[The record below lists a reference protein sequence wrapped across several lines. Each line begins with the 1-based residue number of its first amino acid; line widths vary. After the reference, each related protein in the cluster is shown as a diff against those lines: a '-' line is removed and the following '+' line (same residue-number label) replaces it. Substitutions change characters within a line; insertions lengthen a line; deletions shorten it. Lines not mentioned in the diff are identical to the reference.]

1 MFFLSIIIV
10 HLFIILYLA
19 VPYVLEKWPS
29 FSHSFIFKPKNT
41 SGDRHEYYT
50 CFEQHRLSHK
60 STRNFYVETA
70 DSGDK
75 LGVWHILPYE
85 SARAADVYEPC
96 EDLFE
101 HELHNNTPIFIYFHG
116 NTKTRSVPWRID
128 KYKLLSSLGYNVI
141 TFDYRGYGD
150 SSGKMT
156 GELDCVQ
163 DSMAILQ
170 YVYGH
175 CNSSPVFFWGH
186 SLGTAVVGSLI
197 RHITEAWEMSSS
209 NCLPFPS
216 GIILDAPFTALSQVI
231 IGQKS
236 MWPYRVVPPM
246 RKKMVS
252 ITRNLRMEFN
262 TQENLTGCP
271 VPLLILHAKDDPLVP
286 YHLGEKLAKSLES
299 TTDVTFVPFAAE
311 RGYRH
316 NFIHTAP
323 EIPDLI
329 RDFVRSSLE
338 KQLFEHT

>member
-1 MFFLSIIIV
+1 MAVKGPEFLTSDTRD
-10 HLFIILYLA
+10 
-19 VPYVLEKWPS
+19 
-29 FSHSFIFKPKNT
+29 T

-85 SARAADVYEPC
+85 SARAADGYEPC

-170 YVYGH
+170 YVYDH

-197 RHITEAWEMSSS
+197 RHITDAWKMSSS

-246 RKKMVS
+246 RKRMVS

-286 YHLGEKLAKSLES
+286 YRLGEKLAKSLES

-329 RDFVRSSLE
+329 RDFVRSSLD
-338 KQLFEHT
+338 KQLFERT